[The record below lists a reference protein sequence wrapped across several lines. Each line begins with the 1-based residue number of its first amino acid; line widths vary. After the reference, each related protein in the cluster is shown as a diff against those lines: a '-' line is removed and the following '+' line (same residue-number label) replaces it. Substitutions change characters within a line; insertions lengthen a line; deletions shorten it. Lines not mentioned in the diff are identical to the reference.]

1 MSIINL
7 TEAIRLTH
15 NYQNSPIS
23 NNQPISFLVE
33 RNEILSLL
41 NQPNCNDFRIYMGL
55 TDNNKIT
62 LILVGLDESGNDLTN
77 GVILDD
83 LGGCPPFCSI
93 NSPLMV

>member
-1 MSIINL
+1 MLHNSKQNINL
-7 TEAIRLTH
+7 APL
-15 NYQNSPIS
+15 NFGPITG
-23 NNQPISFLVE
+23 E
-33 RNEILSLL
+33 YY
-41 NQPNCNDFRIYMGL
+41 NCNDFRIYMGL